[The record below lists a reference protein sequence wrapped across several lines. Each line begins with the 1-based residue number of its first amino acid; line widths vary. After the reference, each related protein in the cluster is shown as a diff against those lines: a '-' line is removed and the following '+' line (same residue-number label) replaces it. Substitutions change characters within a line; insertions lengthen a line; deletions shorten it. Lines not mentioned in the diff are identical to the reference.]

1 MNAATTDASI
11 TQEQYDRNVQTIR
24 AQTKELGQAHFA
36 IHVTCGGCGQ
46 KVGLWRTYRCYYCG
60 IYFCGRCAA
69 GHFGGERP
77 KLLFADLEKQAQA

>member
-11 TQEQYDRNVQTIR
+11 TQEQYHRNVQTIR

-36 IHVTCGGCGQ
+36 LHVTCGGCGW

-60 IYFCGRCAA
+60 IYFCERCAA

-77 KLLFADLEKQAQA
+77 KLNLQEREEA